1 MPSKSIE
8 LKGFMTL
15 FEGVNGFGTWDRRWC
30 FLNNYNISYWKYPED
45 EYRNGPLGIINLTKC
60 INEKVSILPR
70 DLCARKYSI
79 ELSICDSETTLTCD
93 DLNNE
98 KMKIKR
104 YFDHLFLLLL
114 KTEVFYLFI
123 FILNRYRLSADTK
136 DQLNDW
142 LTNINYALANLRL
155 WNPKAV
161 KPIKK

>member
-15 FEGVNGFGTWDRRWC
+15 FEDVNGMGSWDRRWC

-60 INEKVSILPR
+60 INEKVTILPR
-70 DLCARKYSI
+70 DLCARKYTV
-79 ELSICDSETTLTCD
+79 ELTICENDGGISEEAMS
-93 DLNNE
+93 NE
-98 KMKIKR
+98 KIK
-104 YFDHLFLLLL
+104 F
-114 KTEVFYLFI
+114 K
-123 FILNRYRLSADTK
+123 RYRLSADTK
-136 DQLNDW
+136 DQVNDW

-155 WNPKAV
+155 WNPKAI